1 MELSLL
7 IWFELVRDVYHLTE
21 QNWFQVLIYSMCG
34 LMWINMVPTLKGKRK
49 SEDQDKNNM
58 MSIAEYISS

>member
-1 MELSLL
+1 
-7 IWFELVRDVYHLTE
+7 
-21 QNWFQVLIYSMCG
+21 MCG
-34 LMWINMVPTLKGKRK
+34 LMWINMVPTLKGKRN